1 MAYLNMKIGD
11 TGDEVKTLKQLLRG
25 AGYQLS
31 DDNLF
36 DEDTYKAVN
45 EYQRA
50 NGISPTGEI
59 GASTWAKLA
68 GSIVNSMPSG
78 LDTAGKVKFLEDNRP
93 KDYASDYTKRID
105 ELVEKALS
113 REDFSYDPATDPL
126 YRSLKDE
133 QTYLGKRAMNDAM
146 GAASALSG
154 GYINTFAQTA
164 GEQAYQ
170 DYMAQLAGSM
180 DDMFN
185 LALSAYDAKTKQM
198 ESELKALADAEEKAY
213 KRYLDDVDEYT
224 KTLEYYYKKL
234 LDEQA
239 QENWNAKN
247 APRAYSGAAPKEE
260 ESEKT
265 PANILTPSE
274 FLRRKTAGAS
284 DLKSYATYQDYTKA
298 MKKKYA

>member
-78 LDTAGKVKFLEDNRP
+78 LDTAGKVKFLENNRP

-113 REDFSYDPATDPL
+113 REDFSYDPATDPM
-126 YRSLKDE
+126 YRQLKDE
-133 QTYLGKRAMNDAM
+133 KTYLGKRAMDDAM

-154 GYINTFAQTA
+154 GYANTFAQTA
-164 GEQAYQ
+164 GEHAYQ
-170 DYMAQLAGSM
+170 DYMAQMAESM
-180 DDMFN
+180 SDMYN
-185 LALSAYDAKTKQM
+185 IALNAYDAETNQM
-198 ESELKALADAEEKAY
+198 TSELKALSDAEEKAY

-234 LDEQA
+234 LDEQEQA
-239 QENWNAKN
+239 NWNQKN
-247 APRAYSGAAPKEE
+247 APRSNSGAAAKEE
-260 ESEKT
+260 EKA

-274 FLRRKTAGAS
+274 FLRRKIAGAG